1 MRFCVRHGIIG
12 LAAVL
17 ATGLADPAGATRR
30 RESQPVE
37 AVETRPAGS
46 PLMAIV
52 SLSNQRVTIYD
63 ADGWILRAPVS
74 SGQTGYE
81 TPAGVYSVIQKEEE
95 HHSNLYD
102 DASMPFMQRI
112 TWSGIAL
119 HAGPLPGYPA
129 SHGCVRMP
137 YEFAQRLFDMTKI
150 GMRVIVA
157 RNDVRPVEIDHPGL
171 FKPKLVR
178 ADLALK
184 ALTAHWDAARE
195 DAQAA
200 APDAAPP
207 ESPASPAKPLVMLKS
222 LAAAKTAAADAVA
235 RKADAAR
242 LTAAKLTL
250 DAVRLVRAAE
260 ATKYRAEAQLTAA
273 ESALKTASS
282 PPVIQAAEAEKAEA
296 LARLADAEAQLAAA
310 KGEAPLKADAAARAR
325 DEARAAA
332 AEKVSAAEASREAA
346 RMMSPV
352 SIFISRKTQRLYV
365 RQSFQ
370 PVLESPIAIH
380 DADHPIGTHIYTVL
394 DYANDGADLRWSAI
408 SMDGRQ
414 LSPNGKSRRG
424 DGANAES
431 MSPDVGPAR
440 AALDRIEI
448 PQDIVD
454 RISEI
459 ISPGSSL
466 IISDEGMSTETG
478 EDTDFVILMSGE
490 PQGAIKMRRHDP
502 DAHDRYNRQYDR
514 SPAYAP
520 SFDSA
525 GPFVP
530 W

>member
-1 MRFCVRHGIIG
+1 MPLCVRHAIIG

-17 ATGLADPAGATRR
+17 ATCLANPADAMRHR
-30 RESQPVE
+30 DAQPVE
-37 AVETRPAGS
+37 TVAARPAGE
-46 PLMAIV
+46 PIMTIV

-81 TPAGVYSVIQKEEE
+81 TPSGIYSVIQKEEE

-157 RNDVRPVEIDHPGL
+157 RNDVRPVEIDHPVL

-178 ADLALK
+178 ADLALEV
-184 ALTAHWDAARE
+184 LTAHWDAARE

-207 ESPASPAKPLVMLKS
+207 EADGPSLASPAKPLVMLKS
-222 LAAAKTAAADAVA
+222 LAAAKIAAADAVA

-242 LTAAKLTL
+242 LTAAKLIL

-260 ATKYRAEAQLTAA
+260 ATKYRAEAQLAAA

-282 PPVIQAAEAEKAEA
+282 PAVIQAAEEEKAKA
-296 LARLADAEAQLAAA
+296 LARLADAEAQLDA
-310 KGEAPLKADAAARAR
+310 EVTPLKADAAARAR

-332 AEKVSAAEASREAA
+332 AEKVSAVEASREAA

-352 SIFISRKTQRLYV
+352 SIFVSRKTQRLYV

-370 PVLESPIAIH
+370 PVLESPITIH
-380 DADHPIGTHIYTVL
+380 DADDPIGTHIYTVL
-394 DYANDGADLRWSAI
+394 DYANGGADLRWSAV
-408 SMDGRQ
+408 SMDSRQ
-414 LSPNGKSRRG
+414 LGPSGKSRRV
-424 DGANAES
+424 DRHTAEP
-431 MSPDVGPAR
+431 SPDLAPAG
-440 AALDRIEI
+440 AALDRVEI

-502 DAHDRYNRQYDR
+502 DALR
-514 SPAYAP
+514 PL
-520 SFDSA
+520 
-525 GPFVP
+525 
-530 W
+530 

>member
-1 MRFCVRHGIIG
+1 
-12 LAAVL
+12 
-17 ATGLADPAGATRR
+17 
-30 RESQPVE
+30 
-37 AVETRPAGS
+37 
-46 PLMAIV
+46 
-52 SLSNQRVTIYD
+52 
-63 ADGWILRAPVS
+63 
-74 SGQTGYE
+74 
-81 TPAGVYSVIQKEEE
+81 
-95 HHSNLYD
+95 
-102 DASMPFMQRI
+102 
-112 TWSGIAL
+112 
-119 HAGPLPGYPA
+119 
-129 SHGCVRMP
+129 
-137 YEFAQRLFDMTKI
+137 
-150 GMRVIVA
+150 
-157 RNDVRPVEIDHPGL
+157 
-171 FKPKLVR
+171 
-178 ADLALK
+178 
-184 ALTAHWDAARE
+184 
-195 DAQAA
+195 
-200 APDAAPP
+200 
-207 ESPASPAKPLVMLKS
+207 MLKS
-222 LAAAKTAAADAVA
+222 LAAAKIATADAVA

-260 ATKYRAEAQLTAA
+260 ATKYRAEAQLTTA
-273 ESALKTASS
+273 ESALKNASS
-282 PPVIQAAEAEKAEA
+282 PPVIQTAEEEKAEA

-332 AEKVSAAEASREAA
+332 AEKVSAVEASREAA

-370 PVLESPIAIH
+370 PVLESPITIH

-408 SMDGRQ
+408 SMDRRQ

-502 DAHDRYNRQYDR
+502 DAHDRYDRQYDR

>member
-1 MRFCVRHGIIG
+1 MPLCVRHAIIG
-12 LAAVL
+12 LAA
-17 ATGLADPAGATRR
+17 GLAAGLAKPADAMRHR
-30 RESQPVE
+30 DAQRVE
-37 AVETRPAGS
+37 AVEARPTGE

-52 SLSNQRVTIYD
+52 SLSNQRVTVYD
-63 ADGWILRAPVS
+63 AYGWILRAPVS

-95 HHSNLYD
+95 HYSNLYD

-157 RNDVRPVEIDHPGL
+157 RNDVRPIEINHPVL
-171 FKPKLVR
+171 FRPKLVR
-178 ADLALK
+178 ADLALEV
-184 ALTAHWDAARE
+184 LTAHWDATRAE
-195 DAQAA
+195 KQAEPPGA
-200 APDAAPP
+200 APKADVSPVASSAAP
-207 ESPASPAKPLVMLKS
+207 LMMLKS
-222 LAAAKTAAADAVA
+222 IAAAKMVQADAAV
-235 RKADAAR
+235 RKADATR

-250 DAVRLVRAAE
+250 DAARLVRAAE
-260 ATKYRAEAQLTAA
+260 ATKYRSESQLRAA
-273 ESALKTASS
+273 ERALEAASS
-282 PPVIQAAEAEKAEA
+282 PAMIQVAEDMRAKA
-296 LARLADAEAQLAAA
+296 LAKLAEAEAQLAAA

-332 AEKVSAAEASREAA
+332 AEKVSAVEASREAA
-346 RMMSPV
+346 RMMSPL

-370 PVLESPIAIH
+370 PVLESPITIH
-380 DADHPIGTHIYTVL
+380 DAENPIGTHIYTVL
-394 DYANDGADLRWSAI
+394 AYANDGADLRWSAV
-408 SMDGRQ
+408 SMDSRQ
-414 LSPNGKSRRG
+414 LGQSGRHTSKP
-424 DGANAES
+424 
-431 MSPDVGPAR
+431 MSPELAPAR

-448 PQDIVD
+448 PQDIID

-478 EDTDFVILMSGE
+478 KNTDFVILMSGE

-502 DAHDRYNRQYDR
+502 DAYDRYDRQYDR
-514 SPAYAP
+514 SPAYTP